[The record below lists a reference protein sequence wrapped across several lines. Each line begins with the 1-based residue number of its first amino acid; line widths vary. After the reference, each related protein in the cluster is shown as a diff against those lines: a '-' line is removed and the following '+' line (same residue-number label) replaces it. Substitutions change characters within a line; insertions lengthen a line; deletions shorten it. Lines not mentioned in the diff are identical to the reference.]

1 MFSRIHSIN
10 WVWGCIPLQFIFYPS
25 NLNFLNSILYLVIPS
40 PFHILYY
47 IVPST
52 QCSYTLPRM
61 KFPTV
66 SLLFPDLMANIPYQF
81 YMKLC
86 EIFLLRQYFKILD
99 TRGHGFLYQFGSVCG
114 QISPP
119 PFFLIE
125 LYFPHLWKHEIPNI
139 FLTYL
144 PILQPFRTLSA
155 NSLPFQGHKTFKSDS
170 WLFQDLS
177 GGTLPSPTLQIIFQ
191 APPPQI
197 TFEKGIFLSWIRYVS
212 CKLKAHTKNSRSFV
226 GVVVFLTKFHN
237 CRFIIILCG
246 WQTWTCWLVQTQNQ
260 PTMNWK
266 ESPQIYAK

>member
-1 MFSRIHSIN
+1 MFLSSLVPEKIRFDAFKINIFGTKKSLTTFKSGMFSRIHSIN

-99 TRGHGFLYQFGSVCG
+99 TRGHGFL
-114 QISPP
+114 
-119 PFFLIE
+119 
-125 LYFPHLWKHEIPNI
+125 
-139 FLTYL
+139 
-144 PILQPFRTLSA
+144 
-155 NSLPFQGHKTFKSDS
+155 
-170 WLFQDLS
+170 
-177 GGTLPSPTLQIIFQ
+177 
-191 APPPQI
+191 
-197 TFEKGIFLSWIRYVS
+197 
-212 CKLKAHTKNSRSFV
+212 
-226 GVVVFLTKFHN
+226 
-237 CRFIIILCG
+237 
-246 WQTWTCWLVQTQNQ
+246 
-260 PTMNWK
+260 
-266 ESPQIYAK
+266 